1 MGDLLMIN
9 LSSPVKIELVLEDKT
24 INIKEKMKY
33 GDISLALN
41 KTNKGI
47 DIFLKGQQ
55 TPIKNIYLYYEIDIK
70 EDDLIYGDTLER
82 GYANLSWC
90 QKQDRLFFWYFF
102 VNNTK
107 NKNLYSCGAKV
118 HPHSIVLFNIN
129 KGQLR
134 IDLNISNGA
143 NGVILDNRKLLVA
156 QLIEDE
162 VSYNNLL
169 DACRIF
175 CTQMM
180 EGVNKLDLKEKVLG
194 FNNWYYAYGKSSY
207 KQIIDDTKLLKEV
220 TKTMQIT
227 PFMVIDDCWSINS
240 CSGPWYPN
248 EDFKDMAKLANEIK
262 EIGARPGIWFR
273 PLSDS
278 SQNLKKYRHPLN
290 NQVLDFTYPEVKQH
304 VKEVIQRIVDWG
316 YELIK
321 YDYVTW
327 DIFQLFAFQM
337 DENLCSQ
344 PHWNFQDRH
353 FTNAEIILDL
363 YETIYKA
370 SNGVLLI
377 GCNAIPHL
385 VAGFVQINRIGDD
398 TSGNKWD
405 RTKRYGVNTL
415 AFRLMQD
422 KIFYEADADCVGI
435 MGEEIPWKQNREWLK
450 LLSYSNTP
458 LFVSCNPYLV
468 TEEMKKDLSKAF
480 LINEKEN
487 HCEPISWL
495 NELCPTRWNIN
506 GKEERFDWNKS

>member
-1 MGDLLMIN
+1 M
-9 LSSPVKIELVLEDKT
+9 
-24 INIKEKMKY
+24 
-33 GDISLALN
+33 
-41 KTNKGI
+41 
-47 DIFLKGQQ
+47 
-55 TPIKNIYLYYEIDIK
+55 
-70 EDDLIYGDTLER
+70 
-82 GYANLSWC
+82 
-90 QKQDRLFFWYFF
+90 
-102 VNNTK
+102 
-107 NKNLYSCGAKV
+107 
-118 HPHSIVLFNIN
+118 
-129 KGQLR
+129 
-134 IDLNISNGA
+134 
-143 NGVILDNRKLLVA
+143 
-156 QLIEDE
+156 
-162 VSYNNLL
+162 
-169 DACRIF
+169 
-175 CTQMM
+175 
-180 EGVNKLDLKEKVLG
+180 
-194 FNNWYYAYGKSSY
+194 
-207 KQIIDDTKLLKEV
+207 
-220 TKTMQIT
+220 
-227 PFMVIDDCWSINS
+227 
-240 CSGPWYPN
+240 
-248 EDFKDMAKLANEIK
+248 
-262 EIGARPGIWFR
+262 
-273 PLSDS
+273 
-278 SQNLKKYRHPLN
+278 
-290 NQVLDFTYPEVKQH
+290 
-304 VKEVIQRIVDWG
+304 DWG

-327 DIFQLFAFQM
+327 DIFQLYAFQM

-370 SNGVLLI
+370 SNGALLI
-377 GCNAIPHL
+377 GCNSISHL

-398 TSGNKWD
+398 TSGNEWD

-495 NELCPTRWNIN
+495 NELFPTRWNIN